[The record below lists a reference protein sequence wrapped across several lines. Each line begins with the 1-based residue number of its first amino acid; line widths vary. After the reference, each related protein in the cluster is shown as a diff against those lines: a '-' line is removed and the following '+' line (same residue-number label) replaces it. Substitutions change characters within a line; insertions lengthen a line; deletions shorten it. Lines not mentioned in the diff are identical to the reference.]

1 MPPKSRHNGPVSR
14 SDHLKRT
21 ELLQELLYY
30 IFDSILIPLIRSNF
44 YVTESN
50 THVNRLFYFRHDV
63 WRRLTEPCLGNL
75 REAMF
80 EEVRHS
86 KTSKHLRGTTPY
98 GHMRLVPKGMSFRP
112 IMNLK
117 RKPMICQNGRMVLG
131 GRSVNTI
138 LKPVYSMLKHEK
150 LRQSTLLGS
159 SMFSMDEIYPRLK
172 TFYNHLKESKQDG
185 LPLYFAKVDVANCF
199 DTMPQDKIL
208 ELMERICSQPAYCPV
223 RHAEISAK
231 RIQAQSDFIVARKF
245 RDREPA
251 RGPQDHQAFQNFIA
265 MNNGERKSNTVFVQ
279 QSVPSMRDRDKL
291 MKMLSDHIT
300 HNQVKIGKKFFNQ
313 KRGIPQGSIVSSM
326 LCNFFYGQFE
336 AEYLGFI
343 DQKDS
348 LLLRLLDD
356 FLLITVDKGK
366 ACRFLDSMH
375 SGSPQ
380 YGITVKPQ
388 KSMSN
393 FQYIVNGYTIPQ
405 CIGNEFPY
413 CGKTINT
420 AILEIGKDRQRQVT
434 TRISDS
440 LTIERSKSPGEAFYN
455 QALEAM
461 KRQLHAQYTDASFNS
476 RQQILQTL
484 YQDFL
489 LSALRLHAYNRGLGL
504 SKFPAPALIIRT
516 IGDLMKMTISI
527 LNSTSKLKQDVGY
540 EFRVAEL
547 DIQW

>member
-1 MPPKSRHNGPVSR
+1 MPPKSSDNCHVAQ
-14 SDHLKRT
+14 SDHLKRI

-63 WRRLTEPCLGNL
+63 WRRLTELCLGNL

-86 KTSKHLRGTTPY
+86 KKSKHINGTRPY
-98 GHMRLVPKGMSFRP
+98 GHMRLVPKGTSFRP
-112 IMNLK
+112 ILNLK
-117 RKPMICQNGRMVLG
+117 RKPTICENGKMILG
-131 GRSVNTI
+131 GKSVNMI

-150 LRQSTLLGS
+150 SRQSALLGS

-172 TFYNHLKESKQDG
+172 TFSKHLKESRQDN

-199 DTMPQDKIL
+199 DTIPQDKIL
-208 ELMERICSQPAYCPV
+208 ELMDKICSQPAYYPV
-223 RHAEISAK
+223 RHAEVSAK
-231 RIQAQSDFIVARKF
+231 RIQPQSDFTVTRKF

-251 RGPQDHQAFQNFIA
+251 RGPHDYQVFQNFIA
-265 MNNGERKSNTVFVQ
+265 MNNGERKTNTVFVE
-279 QSVPSMRDRDKL
+279 QSVPTMRDRDRL
-291 MKMLSDHIT
+291 MKMLSDHIS
-300 HNQVKIGKKFFNQ
+300 HNQVKMGKKFFNQ
-313 KRGIPQGSIVSSM
+313 KRGIPQGSILSSM

-336 AEYLGFI
+336 VEHLGFV

-356 FLLITVDKGK
+356 FLLITVDKDK
-366 ACRFLDSMH
+366 ACQFLDIMH

-393 FQYIVNGYTIPQ
+393 FRYIVNGYTITQ
-405 CIGNEFPY
+405 CIENMFPY
-413 CGKTINT
+413 CGKVINT
-420 AILEIGKDRQRQVT
+420 ATLEIGKDRQRQAAA
-434 TRISDS
+434 RISNS

-455 QALEAM
+455 QALGAM

-476 RQQILQTL
+476 RRQILQTL
-484 YQDFL
+484 YEDFL
-489 LSALRLHAYNRGLGL
+489 LSALRLHAYNRGLGQ

-516 IGDLMKMTISI
+516 IGDLMKMTSSI

-540 EFRVAEL
+540 ECRLAEL
-547 DIQW
+547 DVQW